1 VENTFLTE
9 SKLESKFFDKSNS
22 LIKKKSKS
30 YVEILTTDS
39 KRNKITN
46 DYIKNVACLENE
58 NSDLIEEQ
66 VDFEDSTL
74 HDEPIDLGD
83 LKRKYRY

>member
-1 VENTFLTE
+1 MTE

>member
-1 VENTFLTE
+1 VENTLLTE